1 MGQRK
6 PLSPQFA
13 NKSDESAR
21 PERALSRFC
30 SWTSSIGRGLDPISC
45 VFFRD
50 ARQSRIL
57 DLDAQQ
63 SSASVKDDRHQRVE
77 GEPERQW
84 HQRQLDRYDH
94 VVRMPQQAVWTAFDQ
109 GRAGS
114 TITRV
119 VQRGPRVASTQ

>member
-30 SWTSSIGRGLDPISC
+30 SWTSSIARGLDPISC

-57 DLDAQQ
+57 DLDAKQ
-63 SSASVKDDRHQRVE
+63 SSASIKDDRHQRVE
-77 GEPERQW
+77 GKPERQW
-84 HQRQLDRYDH
+84 HQRQLDGYDH
-94 VVRMPQQAVWTAFDQ
+94 VVRMPQQPVMDRFRS
-109 GRAGS
+109 GVRRAA
-114 TITRV
+114 R
-119 VQRGPRVASTQ
+119 